1 MIDGTQNGL
10 ARRGVVGLGV
20 DGVAHHGLLDGT
32 GQGIELGEP
41 LHLLVEQLHPQCQLV
56 RFGRVDVDHLPPHPE
71 GAAAKRHVVAG
82 VLQLGEAAQYVPLV
96 DHIPHLEM
104 QHHAEVG
111 LGVPQTIDGRYRGDD
126 HHVAPLQQRLGGRQ
140 PHLLDVIVDGGIL
153 LDEGVRGWHIGFRL
167 VVVVIGDE
175 VLHRVL
181 GEELLHLPIEL
192 GGQGLVGSQY
202 HGRAIQGG
210 DDVGHG
216 EGLARPSHPEQGL
229 MSEAGL
235 YAIEQAGDGRRLI
248 PRGLKLAG
256 QLERLI
262 HDDSRQKTA
271 REQCTPS

>member
-1 MIDGTQNGL
+1 M
-10 ARRGVVGLGV
+10 
-20 DGVAHHGLLDGT
+20 
-32 GQGIELGEP
+32 
-41 LHLLVEQLHPQCQLV
+41 
-56 RFGRVDVDHLPPHPE
+56 
-71 GAAAKRHVVAG
+71 
-82 VLQLGEAAQYVPLV
+82 
-96 DHIPHLEM
+96 
-104 QHHAEVG
+104 
-111 LGVPQTIDGRYRGDD
+111 
-126 HHVAPLQQRLGGRQ
+126 
-140 PHLLDVIVDGGIL
+140 IVDGGIL

-235 YAIEQAGDGRRLI
+235 YAIEQAGDGRGLI